1 LARLPPP
8 PERQPEVMTANM
20 LLAAGCT
27 VWGLI
32 AGGVL
37 ALTYAAAATS
47 RSQERMQR
55 KVREAWAEACRY
67 RAPGQREQDS
77 STQNQWEFW

>member
-1 LARLPPP
+1 
-8 PERQPEVMTANM
+8 MTANM

-32 AGGVL
+32 AGAVL
-37 ALTYAAAATS
+37 ALTYSAAAMS

-55 KVREAWAEACRY
+55 KVRQAWEEARRY
-67 RAPGQREQDS
+67 RAQCQQVQNS
-77 STQNQWEFW
+77 NTQNQWESW

>member
-1 LARLPPP
+1 
-8 PERQPEVMTANM
+8 MTANM
-20 LLAAGCT
+20 LIAAGCT

-37 ALTYAAAATS
+37 ALTYSAAAMS

-55 KVREAWAEACRY
+55 KVRLAWEEARCCR
-67 RAPGQREQDS
+67 AQFQQAQDS
-77 STQNQWEFW
+77 NAQNQWEFW